1 MTGPRWSASSRA
13 RRVIWSKP
21 ESRIP
26 PFLIPT
32 LSRAKLSPELS
43 YPTGAEDLSQGLRSA
58 PQLREIALH
67 FYTEHLSRCPANW
80 EVIRIEFLNGDPA
93 THRDF
98 DLRRR
103 PERSRWELIVHPV
116 PRKERHLTG
125 GQIREFALPRI
136 ARWLEER
143 AKLDAKGERHPRI
156 FLRGKSGRA
165 QVVEPASGADRVH
178 EAVNVRKGSARFQT
192 ADQAPGR
199 RRWSYR
205 NGFGAPNRICWKSGC
220 SGFSTRHHSSGTTM
234 LGTLS
239 TATSFNS
246 FAARA

>member
-1 MTGPRWSASSRA
+1 M
-13 RRVIWSKP
+13 IWSKP

-43 YPTGAEDLSQGLRSA
+43 YPIGAEALSQGLHSA

-67 FYTEHLSRCPANW
+67 FYTEHLGRCPTNW

-103 PERSRWELIVHPV
+103 PERSRWELIVQPV
-116 PRKERHLTG
+116 LRKERHPTH

-136 ARWLEER
+136 AHWLEER
-143 AKLDAKGERHPRI
+143 AELDAKGNDILAFFYEGDLVERRLTNMYPARI
-156 FLRGKSGRA
+156 
-165 QVVEPASGADRVH
+165 ASTKR
-178 EAVNVRKGSARFQT
+178 
-192 ADQAPGR
+192 
-199 RRWSYR
+199 
-205 NGFGAPNRICWKSGC
+205 
-220 SGFSTRHHSSGTTM
+220 
-234 LGTLS
+234 
-239 TATSFNS
+239 
-246 FAARA
+246 